1 MSETLQRKEDN
12 RYLESLPCTATSSKW
27 ISSTTE
33 SFQSTLQCHCVG
45 GEKRKKKKKH
55 RAKTT
60 GHCKCVQR
68 KKKIKIC
75 KNFQCFLTYHKETKV
90 GKVNFFPSLLLSLN
104 INRRSIPNQQESL
117 LSLTTPTTCLL
128 QLLFSRKD
136 SINQHLHGLVTCNEC
151 KQRQKSTGLE
161 YSMNQW

>member
-1 MSETLQRKEDN
+1 MKPYKERKTIVIWSLCHALLQVQNGFPQQQKVSNPHCSATVLGGKKE
-12 RYLESLPCTATSSKW
+12 
-27 ISSTTE
+27 
-33 SFQSTLQCHCVG
+33 
-45 GEKRKKKKKH
+45 KKKKKH